1 MLNSKKILVST
12 TSSIGGVKI
21 LKHIE
26 PISSHIVLGTNVFS
40 DFLGS
45 FTDVFGGQ
53 SSSYQKKLNA
63 IYKDAISNIKES
75 CLKAGGNCVL
85 GLKIDIDEI
94 SGKGKSMF
102 MITAIGTAVI
112 VENINK
118 TDKTQENISEKI
130 SVDEINNLRYKNSIV
145 KSANNNK
152 LNLKNDIWNFITANR
167 MIEVFP
173 FLLRKFS
180 SLIVESYPKTDV
192 DEFKEKLKI
201 YIENLEKNHAYEY
214 LYSFI
219 ISQGNEKTILRI
231 SEIIKELYL
240 LNFDNI
246 IKLLEDSNLE
256 KKKIGLLISTF
267 DKPHYGFKDIQGF
280 KKLINTIEESFPKRG
295 EKTVKKQMLSSKEK
309 AVWICE
315 CSKTND
321 DENKYC
327 SSCGR
332 NIYGFK
338 NTELKPN
345 EVIVYLEEKI
355 ELISEFTK

>member
-1 MLNSKKILVST
+1 MLNSKNILVST
-12 TSSIGGVKI
+12 TSSIEGVKI
-21 LKHIE
+21 LRHVE
-26 PISSHIVLGTNVFS
+26 PISSHIVLGTNIFS

-53 SSSYQKKLNA
+53 SNSYQKKLSA
-63 IYKDAISNIKES
+63 IYKDAISNIKEA
-75 CLKAGGNCVL
+75 CLKVGGNCVL

-102 MITAIGTAVI
+102 MISAIGTAAI
-112 VENINK
+112 VENKSRINK
-118 TDKTQENISEKI
+118 NQENISEKI
-130 SVDEINNLRYKNSIV
+130 SVDEINNLRYKNSII

-152 LNLKNDIWNFITANR
+152 LHLKNETWNFITANR

-192 DEFKEKLKI
+192 EEFKEKLKI
-201 YIENLEKNHAYEY
+201 YIENLQKNHAYEY

-219 ISQGNEKTILRI
+219 ISQENEKSISRV

-240 LNFDNI
+240 LNFENI
-246 IKLLEDSNLE
+246 IKLLENNNLE

-267 DKPHYGFKDIQGF
+267 DKSHYDLKDIQGF
-280 KKLINTIEESFPKRG
+280 MKLINTIEESFTERG
-295 EKTVKKQMLSSKEK
+295 KKTVKKQMLSSKEK
-309 AVWICE
+309 TVWICE

-332 NIYGFK
+332 DIYGFK
-338 NTELKPN
+338 SSELKPV
-345 EVIVYLEEKI
+345 EVIEYLEEKI